1 MPSSSQLVLFNFYSL
16 HNVQVFV
23 FKSLEMSILKNLLE
37 CHVAIDIRID
47 CIKSIVNIK
56 ELNNLFNNL
65 APFLNAKQNKE
76 VSQSL
81 ISTILIAQFDSQRF

>member
-1 MPSSSQLVLFNFYSL
+1 
-16 HNVQVFV
+16 
-23 FKSLEMSILKNLLE
+23 MSILRNLLE

-65 APFLNAKQNKE
+65 APFLNTKQTKE
-76 VSQSL
+76 VSQIL
-81 ISTILIAQFDSQRF
+81 ISMILVALFDSQRF